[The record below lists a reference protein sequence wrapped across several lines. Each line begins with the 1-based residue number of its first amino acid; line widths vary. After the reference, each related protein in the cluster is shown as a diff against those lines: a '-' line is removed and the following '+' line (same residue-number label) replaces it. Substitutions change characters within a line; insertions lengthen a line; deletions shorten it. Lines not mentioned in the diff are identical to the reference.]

1 MSESST
7 LKLRPASPLSV
18 NRNMALNSALS
29 WKVWLK
35 LEDEAESINQP
46 FSLTF
51 GELDT
56 VDDLKT
62 KIFANLNTIR
72 WSRTNDNASIALG
85 FYSDKGS
92 WDPMASEGLSPVQ
105 RLPASPIDAIFGKGK
120 AVTVLQQP
128 ATTTRKSLTEGDSK
142 SLSLNTSP
150 RISASTSPKLS
161 AMPRVPSAR
170 YGTNPTFLS
179 AQGGNNSA
187 RSYGLLPSLTPLSFS
202 GSNWPKKNLKHTVE
216 QVSDSLFRVIF
227 EPDEL
232 VITIYN
238 EMFGHM
244 GAQAASE
251 ALLVFCSD
259 ILRQPTP
266 LPFPAMNTE
275 PYPPKDELSQEL
287 FKSQTGRKEGE
298 EDIEQQ
304 DGIFLQ
310 PGLETPPQAA
320 ILNPEDAPPELL
332 LEHTASQLAREEN
345 EREFQLI
352 TNEEQLRKVSQ
363 SMQDEDN
370 PDSPKQAIL
379 LLPKDFDGC
388 VNFKESPSKLSSQP
402 HSPNPATHG
411 NGFFG
416 NFEVSHNGPV
426 HDIENSGGF
435 QQLNPA
441 MQRARAEDALL
452 QPHVPLSEKEVGMV
466 HPMLESDRKKGLS
479 SPTSPLLPRN
489 PPPNFSRLSKSFSNK
504 DSSSPSEKNFPS
516 NSSTTSD
523 KVFPKINV
531 LIVEDNVINQTIL
544 SSFLRKH
551 KIFYKVAKNGQEAID
566 IWKQG
571 NIHLIFM
578 DLQLPVLS
586 GIDAAK
592 KIRELE
598 RQHGIGIQKSKKSNG
613 SEAKKMS
620 DDQIN
625 APVIIVAFTASKS
638 QSDKRE
644 ALISGCN
651 DYLTK
656 PVNLHW
662 LSNKINEWGCM
673 QALINFDSWKEG
685 QSRMTDN
692 VLVKAPSHKS
702 VKNSTAGTADITS
715 KIRRR
720 SRSSS
725 GGTQSKTT
733 EGLHLGL

>member
-7 LKLRPASPLSV
+7 LKLRPTSPLSV
-18 NRNMALNSALS
+18 NRSVPLNSALS
-29 WKVWLK
+29 WKIWLK
-35 LEDEAESINQP
+35 LEDEAEAINQP

-51 GELDT
+51 GEFDT

-62 KIFANLNTIR
+62 KIFDSLNTIR

-85 FYSDKGS
+85 FYCDKS
-92 WDPMASEGLSPVQ
+92 AWDPLVTEGFSPIRRLPVSPV
-105 RLPASPIDAIFGKGK
+105 DAIFGKGK
-120 AVTVLQQP
+120 AVTILQQQGVT
-128 ATTTRKSLTEGDSK
+128 ARKSLAEGDSK
-142 SLSLNTSP
+142 GLSLNTSP

-170 YGTNPTFLS
+170 YGTNSSYLS
-179 AQGGNNSA
+179 VQGGNNNA
-187 RSYGLLPSLTPLSFS
+187 RSYGLIPPMSPLPFNGYS
-202 GSNWPKKNLKHTVE
+202 WPKKNLKHTIE
-216 QVSDSLFRVIF
+216 QINESLFRVMF
-227 EPDEL
+227 EPDEVVL
-232 VITIYN
+232 NIYN

-244 GAQAASE
+244 GSQAASE

-259 ILRQPTP
+259 IVRQPTP
-266 LPFPAMNTE
+266 LPFTAMSLQTHSKSDLVPE
-275 PYPPKDELSQEL
+275 S
-287 FKSQTGRKEGE
+287 FKSQPQKEEGGE
-298 EDIEQQ
+298 
-304 DGIFLQ
+304 DGQKQVDVFSQ
-310 PGLETPPQAA
+310 PGLETPQQIA

-379 LLPKDFDGC
+379 LLPKDFDGY
-388 VNFKESPSKLSSQP
+388 VNFNESPSKLSSQP
-402 HSPNPATHG
+402 PSPSASNTDASAGTSNVIDHQ
-411 NGFFG
+411 NFFHT
-416 NFEVSHNGPV
+416 N
-426 HDIENSGGF
+426 IENGGGYA
-435 QQLNPA
+435 QLRPGVQRPRTEDTL
-441 MQRARAEDALL
+441 MQSHA
-452 QPHVPLSEKEVGMV
+452 PLSEKEVGMV

-489 PPPNFSRLSKSFSNK
+489 PPPNFNRLSKSFPPK
-504 DSSSPSEKNFPS
+504 DSPSSEKNFPGDWS
-516 NSSTTSD
+516 ATSD

-598 RQHGIGIQKSKKSNG
+598 RQHGIGIQKGKKVVSG
-613 SEAKKMS
+613 ELKKLN

-673 QALINFDSWKEG
+673 QALINFDSWKHG

-702 VKNSTAGTADITS
+702 VKNSGNADAKS
-715 KIRRR
+715 KLNRR
-720 SRSSS
+720 SSDTS
-725 GGTQSKTT
+725 QSNVK
-733 EGLHLGL
+733 EGSHLAPHPAP